1 MDIDGDGGTNFALFS
16 QNLKIIY
23 IKNYKKFTQKN
34 VLLKYYVLETFVSGK
49 T

>member
-1 MDIDGDGGTNFALFS
+1 MGIDGAGGTNFALFP

-23 IKNYKKFTQKN
+23 MKNYNKFTQKN